1 MDQSKYH
8 YCKLVSFNSFDQEIY
23 TSEDECSENDDE
35 STEFKS
41 KFSNFL
47 NIKLFLQIG
56 LSAFWAVILTGT
68 FIKFF

>member
-1 MDQSKYH
+1 MLHQIMFAVNFNQKFKT
-8 YCKLVSFNSFDQEIY
+8 KL
-23 TSEDECSENDDE
+23 
-35 STEFKS
+35 
-41 KFSNFL
+41 SNIF